1 MKNFRIGDSVQIL
14 RSVEDEWGLVG
25 QVGRV
30 IRIDD
35 DGMAYEV
42 TGVGESNTDGSGWWY
57 CEEDLCLVG
66 RAYDRFAYTREDL
79 VRLVIGQQWA
89 VAIALHRGIGWWSDN
104 NSTTLGYVGDLPCAV
119 DVVDGV

>member
-25 QVGRV
+25 EVGCV

-42 TGVGESNTDGSGWWY
+42 TGVGESSTNGSGWWY

-66 RAYDRFAYTREDL
+66 RASRDDL
-79 VRLVIGQQWA
+79 IRAILGQQWA
-89 VAIALHRGIGWWSDN
+89 VAIALHRGLGWCH
-104 NSTTLGYVGDLPCAV
+104 YVGDLPCAV
-119 DVVDGV
+119 DVVDGA